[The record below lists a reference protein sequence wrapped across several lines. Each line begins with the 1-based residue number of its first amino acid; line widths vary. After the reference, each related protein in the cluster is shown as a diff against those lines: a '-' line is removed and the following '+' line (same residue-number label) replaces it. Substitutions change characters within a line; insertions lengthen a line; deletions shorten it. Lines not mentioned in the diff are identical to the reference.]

1 MMRRATDR
9 STVEKDRPRRSSE
22 VVSEEEASGVG
33 IELELELQKQGK
45 EGGEWGI
52 GDEARM
58 SLE

>member
-1 MMRRATDR
+1 MRSD
-9 STVEKDRPRRSSE
+9 D
-22 VVSEEEASGVG
+22 ASGLG
-33 IELELELQKQGK
+33 IGVELELQKQGK